1 MLYLLFIDLFDMENL
16 EEIPDVVRLI
26 EQDLVGSDIFEFAIF
41 VEFGKELRR
50 RWNCNVAM

>member
-50 RWNCNVAM
+50 R